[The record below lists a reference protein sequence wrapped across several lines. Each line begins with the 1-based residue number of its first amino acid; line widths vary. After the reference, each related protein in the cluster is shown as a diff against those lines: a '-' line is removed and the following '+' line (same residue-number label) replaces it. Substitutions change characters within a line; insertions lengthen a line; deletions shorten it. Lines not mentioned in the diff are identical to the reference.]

1 MQFDKWFPTVIGID
15 KYNKH
20 KKIEKNLI
28 DFCLEK
34 KKQIKSGGE
43 HWLSNQTY
51 NTSTTYDLTFE
62 PLFHDLNI
70 WVYGKVIEYCKH
82 MNYVVEL
89 TCSGVWFNVYEKG
102 DYQEY
107 HRHAKDCISAIY
119 ILKGN
124 KKAAKT
130 YFKSPIVETAQE
142 PELKIN
148 DLNALKANYEA
159 LPGRLIMFR
168 SNSEHAVEKHLLDE
182 QRITLAYNF
191 RLK

>member
-15 KYNKH
+15 KYSKH

-34 KKQIKSGGE
+34 KKQIKSGGK

-130 YFKSPIVETAQE
+130 YFKSPIIETAQE

>member
-1 MQFDKWFPTVIGID
+1 MQFDHLFPTVIGVD
-15 KYNKH
+15 KYSRH
-20 KKIEKNLI
+20 TKIQNNLVK
-28 DFCLEK
+28 FCLNK
-34 KKQIKSGGE
+34 KTKIQSGGKNWMSKE
-43 HWLSNQTY
+43 TY
-51 NTSTTYDLTFE
+51 NTSTTYNLTFE
-62 PLFHDLNI
+62 PLFQDLNK
-70 WVYGKVIEYCKH
+70 WVYSQVIKYCQH

-89 TCSGVWFNVYEKG
+89 TCSGVWFNVYEKN

-130 YFKSPIVETAQE
+130 YFRSPILETAQE
-142 PELKIN
+142 PKIKIN
-148 DLNALKANYEA
+148 NFNTFIQKYEA
-159 LPGRLIMFR
+159 LPGRLLMFK
-168 SNSEHAVEKHLLDE
+168 SNTEHAVEKHLDNN